1 QYYLARV
8 AAGEA
13 VVAWDEP
20 ESTAGDRSIDPTIV
34 PRELWPGDAQV
45 QSDGLPEA
53 IPLRMRDQ
61 VQRAIPQGQECG
73 NADSDRAGNFKLHIN
88 LRSSVP
94 VTRMLQ
100 FGGDTRTTEE
110 TANGLRM
117 FWDIYNMTLF

>member
-1 QYYLARV
+1 MNRKPQKKYNNDDLQKKLQNRQVKLMPMGGV

-61 VQRAIPQGQECG
+61 VQRAIPQGQG
-73 NADSDRAGNFKLHIN
+73 FI
-88 LRSSVP
+88 
-94 VTRMLQ
+94 
-100 FGGDTRTTEE
+100 
-110 TANGLRM
+110 ANHLKK
-117 FWDIYNMTLF
+117 I